1 MGIKLTS
8 SLLNTTIFKN
18 FTQLPNQTKQLSSC
32 LELSTKSRMLSTTT
46 RAIPPTPPA
55 LTVPLV
61 PTTPPP
67 PSPAQPT
74 TALTTQTL
82 PTKLIL
88 ASTQTAMVVLLTAQ
102 GWVLR
107 TPTQLVSVRPTHTPL
122 DSAPTPTAPLVL
134 TDQTPLPDHTPAT

>member
-55 LTVPLV
+55 LTVPLE
-61 PTTPPP
+61 PTD
-67 PSPAQPT
+67 
-74 TALTTQTL
+74 LTTQTL

>member
-46 RAIPPTPPA
+46 RAIPPTP
-55 LTVPLV
+55 
-61 PTTPPP
+61 
-67 PSPAQPT
+67 PAQPT

-122 DSAPTPTAPLVL
+122 DSAPTPTAPLVI